1 LSRTA
6 AQNWQEGLA
15 LLTEI
20 EASQHPEPALLTE
33 AASRLMAS
41 VEQDPSQVQPY
52 LGLAW
57 LAALQGDLELAH
69 AYLDHAEACAPDFPP
84 LLALRQRLDQ
94 AASSSSQSSGE
105 N

>member
-1 LSRTA
+1 MNRTA
-6 AQNWQEGLA
+6 EDNWQEGLA

-20 EASQHPEPALLTE
+20 EASHTPHAQALAQAASLLTR
-33 AASRLMAS
+33 SL
-41 VEQDPSQVQPY
+41 EQDPDQVQPY

-57 LAALQGDLELAH
+57 LAALCGDPALAH

-84 LLALRQRLDQ
+84 LQALRQRLNQ
-94 AASSSSQSSGE
+94 AASPSQSSGE